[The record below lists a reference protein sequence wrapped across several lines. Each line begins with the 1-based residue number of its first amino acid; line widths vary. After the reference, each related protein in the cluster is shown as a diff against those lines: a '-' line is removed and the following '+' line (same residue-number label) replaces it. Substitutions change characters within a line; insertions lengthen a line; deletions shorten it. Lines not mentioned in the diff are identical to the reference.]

1 MLRTCNRSCRRRE
14 GDSIRGP
21 LNYHAGDYAGR
32 GKVQGRVVVT
42 VAGGSDSQNVV
53 GGACGKA
60 QGLGGGMVSTTAAVR
75 NDVPSA
81 NRSAMV
87 VFFAR
92 MDAVVWQWGGGSCDN
107 GRNSSRGNVVVLTET
122 RAGV

>member
-21 LNYHAGDYAGR
+21 LNYHAGDYAGG

-42 VAGGSDSQNVV
+42 VAGASDSQNVV

-60 QGLGGGMVSTTAAVR
+60 QGLGGAWCLPQQPSETMSLAPTEAPWWCSLRGWMLLCGSGEVVPVTTAETA
-75 NDVPSA
+75 A
-81 NRSAMV
+81 EAML
-87 VFFAR
+87 
-92 MDAVVWQWGGGSCDN
+92 SC
-107 GRNSSRGNVVVLTET
+107 
-122 RAGV
+122 